1 MCNMLHLDIRRTDI
15 YWKAAQL
22 KLQLGELEKLFLEE
36 KLTEKQKDI
45 YIKTNM
51 MFNKYIDQA
60 FTKGE

>member
-1 MCNMLHLDIRRTDI
+1 MLHLDIRRTDI

-22 KLQLGELEKLFLEE
+22 KQQLGELEKLFLEE